1 MTFPLK
7 SRPILTASIRK
18 AFLTTAIATVTGVVT
33 LFPMPQAD
41 AASNLMDL
49 FRQKREAREQQRQ
62 QIQQP
67 IQQSGQ
73 QIQQVAPVTQNTKSA
88 VAAQT
93 AKPAVKAVAVKGPQ
107 VYDYRP
113 EKLVKIDFSAVD
125 TQLTAAILAPVDKAA
140 ILAPVGEAATSSDSV
155 SLLSPVSLLDEA
167 GRLAG
172 DLERQV
178 TELMNQADKKT
189 DVVTKQPKIDPAQV
203 NAVLDAMK
211 LTDVKAEQSVAEAI
225 VAFYGTERELLW
237 SDGLQATERAKDVLT
252 LFETAEEDGLEP
264 AEYAVREPSGQFDA
278 VNKDQRIR
286 ELADF
291 ELRLSARALRYALD
305 AGEGRVI
312 ANRLSGFHDLPR
324 NRIKPDL
331 VLKALADDA
340 EPAATLAAFNP
351 QNSYYQKLKDQLAQM
366 KPVAEKIARVAPN
379 TLIKPGQSNAELPK
393 ILALISKKAPAG
405 YLNSYQALFDS
416 HAGSDVYDEELVT
429 AVKDYQKLMGK
440 TPDGV
445 IGNAT
450 IAALQGATSSV
461 KRERILYAMER
472 LRWLPRDFGQR
483 YVFVNQPAY
492 RAQYFNE
499 GKEQLAM
506 DVVIGSPRNQ
516 THFFYDTISTVVFN
530 PSWGVPRSIVMNE
543 MMPRILADSS
553 YLDRNNYDV
562 VVGGKVVSSSSVNW
576 SAVAQGKANVGVRQ
590 KPGPSN
596 ALGELK
602 ILFPNSHDI
611 YLHDTPSKAAFKRDM
626 RAVSHG
632 CIRLAD
638 PRAMASAV
646 MSTGQENLTKY
657 FGKNERGIKVPSGVP
672 IYLTYF
678 TAWPDEATGKIRY
691 YDDVYARDEGLAKA
705 FEKTAQTRTAAM

>member
-1 MTFPLK
+1 M
-7 SRPILTASIRK
+7 RH
-18 AFLTTAIATVTGVVT
+18 AFFTTALVAVTGLAVMAPVKK
-33 LFPMPQAD
+33 AD

-49 FRQKREAREQQRQ
+49 FRQKREAREAQ
-62 QIQQP
+62 QQP
-67 IQQSGQ
+67 QPQPVQQ
-73 QIQQVAPVTQNTKSA
+73 APQAAPAVQSA
-88 VAAQT
+88 KPAASAQA
-93 AKPAVKAVAVKGPQ
+93 AKPAAPAVKAVAVKGPQ
-107 VYDYRP
+107 IYDYRP

-125 TQLTAAILAPVDKAA
+125 MQLTAAIPD
-140 ILAPVGEAATSSDSV
+140 
-155 SLLSPVSLLDEA
+155 DEA
-167 GRLAG
+167 GKSNQATLAPSVLYNEAADFLGNLPLRTG
-172 DLERQV
+172 DLIKPSSTKATTEADTALV
-178 TELMNQADKKT
+178 T
-189 DVVTKQPKIDPAQV
+189 
-203 NAVLDAMK
+203 AVLDAMK
-211 LTDVKAEQSVAEAI
+211 TTDVKTEQPLAEAI
-225 VAFYGTERELLW
+225 VSFYAGEQTLLW
-237 SDGLQATERAKDVLT
+237 SDGLNVSSRAEDVLA
-252 LFETAEEDGLEP
+252 LFERAEEDGLVS
-264 AEYAVREPSGQFDA
+264 AEYAVKVPDLANDA
-278 VNKDQRIR
+278 APKEQRIR
-286 ELADF
+286 EMAAF
-291 ELRLSARALRYALD
+291 EVNLTARALRYALD

-324 NRIKPDL
+324 KRIKPDL
-331 VLKALADDA
+331 VLKALEDASDPAQVLAD
-340 EPAATLAAFNP
+340 FNP
-351 QNSYYQKLKDQLAQM
+351 QNSYYQKLKAQLASMQ
-366 KPVAEKIARVAPN
+366 PVKESTIRIAPD
-379 TLIKPGQSNAELPK
+379 TLIKPGQSNPELPK
-393 ILALISKKAPAG
+393 ILTLITKKAPAG
-405 YLNSYQALFDS
+405 YLNSYQDVFDR
-416 HAGSDVYDEELVT
+416 HKDGTLYDPELVA
-429 AVKDYQKLMGK
+429 AVKDYQKLLGK

-445 IGNAT
+445 IGRAT
-450 IAALQGATSSV
+450 ITALQGETSSV

-492 RAQYFNE
+492 RAQYFDQ

-506 DVVIGSPRNQ
+506 NVVIGSPRNQ

-553 YLDRNNYDV
+553 YLDRNNYEV
-562 VVGGKVVSSSSVNW
+562 VSGGKLVSSSAVNW

-590 KPGPSN
+590 KPGPAN

-646 MSTGQENLTKY
+646 MGTDQENLTKY

-678 TAWPDEATGKIRY
+678 TAWPDEASGKIRY
-691 YDDVYARDEGLAKA
+691 YDDVYGRDEGLAKA
-705 FEKTAQTRTAAM
+705 FQKTEQSRIAAM

>member
-1 MTFPLK
+1 MTFPLNTR
-7 SRPILTASIRK
+7 RPMLTVSKRN
-18 AFLTTAIATVTGVVT
+18 AFLTTAIAAVAGVAT
-33 LFPMPQAD
+33 LFPVPQAD

-49 FRQKREAREQQRQ
+49 FRQKREAREMQRQ

-67 IQQSGQ
+67 MQQTPQ
-73 QIQQVAPVTQNTKSA
+73 AAPA
-88 VAAQT
+88 PQT
-93 AKPAVKAVAVKGPQ
+93 AKPNTVVQAAKPTVKAVPVKGPQ

-125 TQLTAAILAPVDKAA
+125 TQLTSAIASPAAKAPLA
-140 ILAPVGEAATSSDSV
+140 SDTV
-155 SLLSPVSLLDEA
+155 SLLSPVDLFDEA
-167 GRLAG
+167 GRLAA
-172 DLERQV
+172 DLQRQAA
-178 TELMNQADKKT
+178 ELINDAGKKPLAQVAQAKT
-189 DVVTKQPKIDPAQV
+189 DPAQI
-203 NAVLDAMK
+203 NAVIDAMK

-225 VAFYGTERELLW
+225 VAFYGTERALLW
-237 SDGLQATERAKDVLT
+237 SDGLHVTERAKDVLT
-252 LFETAEEDGLEP
+252 LFETAEQDGLSS

-278 VNKDQRIR
+278 AKKDQRIR

-305 AGEGRVI
+305 AGEGRII

-324 NRIKPDL
+324 TRIKPEL
-331 VLKALADDA
+331 VLKALSDDA
-340 EPAATLAAFNP
+340 EPAVTLAAFNP
-351 QNSYYQKLKDQLAQM
+351 QNSYYQKLKAQLAEM
-366 KPVAEKIARVAPN
+366 KPMAERIARVAPA

-393 ILALISKKAPAG
+393 ILTLISKKAPAG
-405 YLNSYQALFDS
+405 YLNSYQAMFDR
-416 HAGSDVYDEELVT
+416 HAGSDLYDEELVA
-429 AVKDYQKLMGK
+429 AVKDYQRLMGK

-445 IGNAT
+445 IGSAT
-450 IAALQGATSSV
+450 IAALQGETSSV

-543 MMPRILADSS
+543 MMPRIMADSS
-553 YLDRNNYDV
+553 YLDRNNYEV
-562 VVGGKVVSSSSVNW
+562 TVGGKLVSSSSVNW
-576 SAVAQGKANVGVRQ
+576 SAVAQGKAHVGVRQ

-632 CIRLAD
+632 CVRLAD

-705 FEKTAQTRTAAM
+705 FEKTEQTRTAAM

>member
-1 MTFPLK
+1 MTLSLKSFPLIV
-7 SRPILTASIRK
+7 SSSMRN
-18 AFLTTAIATVTGVVT
+18 AFFTTAITAVTGISVLAPV
-33 LFPMPQAD
+33 QSAN

-49 FRQKREAREQQRQ
+49 FREKREAREMQRQ

-67 IQQSGQ
+67 V
-73 QIQQVAPVTQNTKSA
+73 QQVPQ
-88 VAAQT
+88 AAGAART
-93 AKPAVKAVAVKGPQ
+93 AKPAGAAQPAKTATAPVKTVAVKGPQ
-107 VYDYRP
+107 IYDYKP
-113 EKLVKIDFSAVD
+113 EKLVKVDFTAVD
-125 TQLTAAILAPVDKAA
+125 MQLTAAISEDEGGLLPSALYA
-140 ILAPVGEAATSSDSV
+140 EAADFISTLPQRADG
-155 SLLSPVSLLDEA
+155 LINPVAKKTTAQTDTA
-167 GRLAG
+167 
-172 DLERQV
+172 QV
-178 TELMNQADKKT
+178 T
-189 DVVTKQPKIDPAQV
+189 
-203 NAVLDAMK
+203 AVLDAMK
-211 LTDVKAEQSVAEAI
+211 ATDVKAEQSVAEAI
-225 VAFYGTERELLW
+225 VSFYATEQALLW
-237 SDGLQATERAKDVLT
+237 SDGLNVSSRAEDVLA
-252 LFETAEEDGLEP
+252 LFERAEEDGLVP
-264 AEYAVREPSGQFDA
+264 AEYAVKVPDLTFDA
-278 VNKDQRIR
+278 AQKDQRIR
-286 ELADF
+286 EMAAF
-291 ELRLSARALRYALD
+291 EINLTARALRYALD

-324 NRIKPDL
+324 NRIKPEL
-331 VLKALADDA
+331 VLKALFADA
-340 EPAATLAAFNP
+340 EPAETLAAFNP
-351 QNSYYQKLKDQLAQM
+351 QNSYYQKLKAQLASM
-366 KPVAEKIARVAPN
+366 KPETKNTVRIAAD
-379 TLIKPGQSNAELPK
+379 TLIKPGQDNAELPK
-393 ILALISKKAPAG
+393 ILALIVQKAPAG
-405 YLNSYQALFDS
+405 YLNSYQEMFDR
-416 HAGSDVYDEELVT
+416 HKDGTLYDPELVA

-445 IGNAT
+445 IGSAT
-450 IAALQGATSSV
+450 ISALQGETSSV

-492 RAQYFNE
+492 RAQYFDQ

-543 MMPRILADSS
+543 MMPRILADSG
-553 YLDRNNYDV
+553 YLDRNNYEV
-562 VVGGKVVSSSSVNW
+562 IAGGKRVASSSVNW
-576 SAVAQGKANVGVRQ
+576 SAVAQGKAHVGVRQ
-590 KPGPSN
+590 KPGPNN

-626 RAVSHG
+626 RAISHG

-646 MSTGQENLTKY
+646 MSTGEENLTKY

-678 TAWPDEATGKIRY
+678 TAWPDEASGKIRY

-705 FEKTAQTRTAAM
+705 FQKTEQSRVAAM

>member
-1 MTFPLK
+1 M
-7 SRPILTASIRK
+7 RN
-18 AFLTTAIATVTGVVT
+18 AFFTTAITAVAGISVLAPV
-33 LFPMPQAD
+33 QSAN

-49 FRQKREAREQQRQ
+49 FREKREAREMQRQ

-67 IQQSGQ
+67 V
-73 QIQQVAPVTQNTKSA
+73 QQVPQG
-88 VAAQT
+88 AARI
-93 AKPAVKAVAVKGPQ
+93 AKPAGATQPAKTATAPVKAVSVKGPQ
-107 VYDYRP
+107 IYDYKP
-113 EKLVKIDFSAVD
+113 EKLVKVDFTAVD
-125 TQLTAAILAPVDKAA
+125 MQLTAAISEDEGGLLPSALYA
-140 ILAPVGEAATSSDSV
+140 EAADFISTLPQRADGLINSV
-155 SLLSPVSLLDEA
+155 AKKTTAQTDTA
-167 GRLAG
+167 
-172 DLERQV
+172 QV
-178 TELMNQADKKT
+178 T
-189 DVVTKQPKIDPAQV
+189 
-203 NAVLDAMK
+203 AVLDAMK
-211 LTDVKAEQSVAEAI
+211 ATDVKAEQSVAEAI
-225 VAFYGTERELLW
+225 VSFYANEQALLW
-237 SDGLQATERAKDVLT
+237 SDGLNVSSRAEDVLA
-252 LFETAEEDGLEP
+252 LFERAEEDGLVP
-264 AEYAVREPSGQFDA
+264 AEYAVKVPDLTFDA
-278 VNKDQRIR
+278 AQKDQRIR
-286 ELADF
+286 EMAAF
-291 ELRLSARALRYALD
+291 EINLTARALRYALD

-324 NRIKPDL
+324 NRIKPEL
-331 VLKALADDA
+331 VLKALAADA
-340 EPAATLAAFNP
+340 EPAETLAAFNP
-351 QNSYYQKLKDQLAQM
+351 QNSYYQKLKAQLASM
-366 KPVAEKIARVAPN
+366 KPETKNTVRIAAD
-379 TLIKPGQSNAELPK
+379 TLIKPGQDNAELPK
-393 ILALISKKAPAG
+393 ILALIVQKAPAG
-405 YLNSYQALFDS
+405 YLNSYQEMFDR
-416 HAGSDVYDEELVT
+416 HKDGTLYDPELVA

-440 TPDGV
+440 VPDGV
-445 IGNAT
+445 IGRAT
-450 IAALQGATSSV
+450 IAGLQGETSSV

-492 RAQYFNE
+492 RAQYFDQ

-543 MMPRILADSS
+543 MMPRILADSG
-553 YLDRNNYDV
+553 YLDRNNYEV
-562 VVGGKVVSSSSVNW
+562 IAGGKRVASSSVNW
-576 SAVAQGKANVGVRQ
+576 SAVAQGKAHVGVRQ

-626 RAVSHG
+626 RAISHG

-646 MSTGQENLTKY
+646 MSTGEENLTKY

-678 TAWPDEATGKIRY
+678 TAWPDEASGKIRY

-705 FEKTAQTRTAAM
+705 FQKTEQSRVAAM

>member
-1 MTFPLK
+1 MTLSLKSFPLIV
-7 SRPILTASIRK
+7 SSSMRN
-18 AFLTTAIATVTGVVT
+18 AFFTTAITAVTGISVLAPV
-33 LFPMPQAD
+33 QSAN

-49 FRQKREAREQQRQ
+49 FREKREAREMQRQ

-67 IQQSGQ
+67 V
-73 QIQQVAPVTQNTKSA
+73 QQVPQ
-88 VAAQT
+88 AAGAART
-93 AKPAVKAVAVKGPQ
+93 AKPAGAAQPAKTATAPVKTVAVKGPQ
-107 VYDYRP
+107 IYDYKP
-113 EKLVKIDFSAVD
+113 EKLVKVDFTAVD
-125 TQLTAAILAPVDKAA
+125 MQLTAAISEDEGGLLPSELYA
-140 ILAPVGEAATSSDSV
+140 EAADFISTLPQRADG
-155 SLLSPVSLLDEA
+155 LINPVAQKTVVQTDTA
-167 GRLAG
+167 
-172 DLERQV
+172 QV
-178 TELMNQADKKT
+178 TA
-189 DVVTKQPKIDPAQV
+189 I
-203 NAVLDAMK
+203 LDAMK
-211 LTDVKAEQSVAEAI
+211 ATDVKAEQSVAEAI
-225 VAFYGTERELLW
+225 VSFYATEQALLW
-237 SDGLQATERAKDVLT
+237 SDGLNVSSRAEDVLALFERA
-252 LFETAEEDGLEP
+252 EEEGLVP
-264 AEYAVREPSGQFDA
+264 AEYAVKVPDLAFDA
-278 VNKDQRIR
+278 AQKDQRIR
-286 ELADF
+286 EMAAF
-291 ELRLSARALRYALD
+291 EINLTARALRYALD

-324 NRIKPDL
+324 NRIKPEL
-331 VLKALADDA
+331 VLKALVTEA
-340 EPAATLAAFNP
+340 EPAETLAAFNP
-351 QNSYYQKLKDQLAQM
+351 QNSYYQKLKAQLASM
-366 KPVAEKIARVAPN
+366 KPETKNTVRIAAD
-379 TLIKPGQSNAELPK
+379 TLIKPGQDNAELPK
-393 ILALISKKAPAG
+393 ILALIVQKAPAG
-405 YLNSYQALFDS
+405 YLNSYQEMFDR
-416 HAGSDVYDEELVT
+416 HKDGTLYDPELVA

-445 IGNAT
+445 IGRAT
-450 IAALQGATSSV
+450 IAGLQGETSSV

-492 RAQYFNE
+492 RAQYFDQ

-543 MMPRILADSS
+543 MMPRILADSG
-553 YLDRNNYDV
+553 YLDRNNYEV
-562 VVGGKVVSSSSVNW
+562 IAGGKRVASSSVNW
-576 SAVAQGKANVGVRQ
+576 SAVSQGKAHVGVRQ
-590 KPGPSN
+590 KPGPNN

-626 RAVSHG
+626 RAISHG

-646 MSTGQENLTKY
+646 MSTGEENLTKY

-678 TAWPDEATGKIRY
+678 TAWPDEASGKIRY

-705 FEKTAQTRTAAM
+705 FQKTEQSRVAAM

>member
-7 SRPILTASIRK
+7 SRRIIIGATPCPEKPAAVRLGRMARTATLATAIVALAGTV
-18 AFLTTAIATVTGVVT
+18 AFLPV
-33 LFPMPQAD
+33 PQAH
-41 AASNLMDL
+41 AASNLMEL
-49 FRQKREAREQQRQ
+49 FRQKREMREEQRQ
-62 QIQQP
+62 QPAIVP
-67 IQQSGQ
+67 NKAA
-73 QIQQVAPVTQNTKSA
+73 VAPKTKNSTLA
-88 VAAQT
+88 NKPAA
-93 AKPAVKAVAVKGPQ
+93 PAVKAVAVRGPQ
-107 VYDYRP
+107 IYDYKP
-113 EKLVKIDFSAVD
+113 EKLIKIDFSAVD
-125 TQLTAAILAPVDKAA
+125 LQLTAAISDVAETKIASAGDDATGMPLRSEN
-140 ILAPVGEAATSSDSV
+140 EAK
-155 SLLSPVSLLDEA
+155 
-167 GRLAG
+167 RLAAG
-172 DLERQV
+172 IQF
-178 TELMNQADKKT
+178 AS
-189 DVVTKQPKIDPAQV
+189 
-203 NAVLDAMK
+203 VLDAMK
-211 LTDVKAEQSVAEAI
+211 NSDIQAEKAIAEAI
-225 VAFYGTERELLW
+225 VTFYATEHTLLW
-237 SDGLQATERAKDVLT
+237 SDGLIVSQQAKDVIA
-252 LFETAEEDGLEP
+252 LFDKADEDGLSA
-264 AEYAVREPSGQFDA
+264 AEYSVTVPADVFDIT
-278 VNKDQRIR
+278 NKDQRIR
-286 ELADF
+286 EMANF

-324 NRIKPDL
+324 GRVKPDQ
-331 VLKALADDA
+331 VLKALDDA
-340 EPAATLAAFNP
+340 VDPAVVLAAFNP
-351 QNSYYQKLKDQLAQM
+351 QNNYYKLLKAQLADM
-366 KPVAEKIARVAPN
+366 RPVQENKIRIAAD
-379 TLIKPGQSNAELPK
+379 TLIRPGQSHAELPK
-393 ILALISKKAPAG
+393 ILALIASKAPAG
-405 YLNSYQALFDS
+405 YLNSYQDMFDRHS
-416 HAGSDVYDEELVT
+416 SAQLYDPELVA

-445 IGNAT
+445 IGRAT
-450 IAALQGATSSV
+450 IAALQGESSSV

-472 LRWLPRDFGQR
+472 LRWLPHDFGQR

-492 RAQYFNE
+492 RAQYFDA
-499 GKEQLAM
+499 GKEQMAM

-516 THFFYDTISTVVFN
+516 THFFYDTIQTVVFN

-553 YLDRNNYDV
+553 YLDRNNYEV
-562 VVGGKVVSSSSVNW
+562 IVGGKKVSSSSVNW
-576 SAVAQGKANVGVRQ
+576 SAVAQGKAHVGVRQ

-705 FEKTAQTRTAAM
+705 FEKTAQTRIAAM

>member
-7 SRPILTASIRK
+7 SRRPIVSTSMRR
-18 AFLTTAIATVTGVVT
+18 AFLTTAIAAVTGAAVLV
-33 LFPMPQAD
+33 PVQSAG

-49 FRQKREAREQQRQ
+49 FRQKREARELQN
-62 QIQQP
+62 
-67 IQQSGQ
+67 
-73 QIQQVAPVTQNTKSA
+73 QQVVPPAPQMQQANPVPRA
-88 VAAQT
+88 VKP
-93 AKPAVKAVAVKGPQ
+93 AKPATQAVKAVAVKGPQ

-113 EKLVKIDFSAVD
+113 EKLVKVDFTAVD
-125 TQLTAAILAPVDKAA
+125 MQLTAAIPDNDAGGAVLVP
-140 ILAPVGEAATSSDSV
+140 SV
-155 SLLSPVSLLDEA
+155 LYSETADFISTLPQRAE
-167 GRLAG
+167 G
-172 DLERQV
+172 
-178 TELMNQADKKT
+178 LMKS
-189 DVVTKQPKIDPAQV
+189 PAQKAPAETDTALV
-203 NAVLDAMK
+203 TAVLDAMK
-211 LTDVKAEQSVAEAI
+211 ATDVKAEQSVAEAI
-225 VAFYGTERELLW
+225 VTFYATEQALLW
-237 SDGLQATERAKDVLT
+237 SDGLNVSSRAEDVLA
-252 LFETAEEDGLEP
+252 LFERAEEDGLVS
-264 AEYAVREPSGQFDA
+264 AEYAVKVPDLAFDNA
-278 VNKDQRIR
+278 QKDQRIR
-286 ELADF
+286 EMAAF
-291 ELRLSARALRYALD
+291 EINLTARALRYALD

-331 VLKALADDA
+331 VLKALAADA
-340 EPAATLAAFNP
+340 EPAETLSSFNP
-351 QNSYYQKLKDQLAQM
+351 QNSYYQKLKAQLASM
-366 KPVAEKIARVAPN
+366 KPETKNTVRIAAD

-393 ILALISKKAPAG
+393 ILALIVQKAPAG
-405 YLNSYQALFDS
+405 YLNSYQEMFDR
-416 HAGSDVYDEELVT
+416 HKDGILYDPELVA

-445 IGNAT
+445 IGRAT
-450 IAALQGATSSV
+450 IAGLQGETSSV

-483 YVFVNQPAY
+483 YVFVNQPSY
-492 RAQYFNE
+492 RAQYFDQ

-506 DVVIGSPRNQ
+506 DVVIGSARNQ

-543 MMPRILADSS
+543 MMPRILADSG
-553 YLDRNNYDV
+553 YLDRNNYEV
-562 VVGGKVVSSSSVNW
+562 IVGGKRVPSSSVNW
-576 SAVAQGKANVGVRQ
+576 SAVAQGKAHVGVRQ

-678 TAWPDEATGKIRY
+678 TAWPDEASGKIRY

-705 FEKTAQTRTAAM
+705 FQKTEQSRVSSM

>member
-1 MTFPLK
+1 MTLSLKSFPLIV
-7 SRPILTASIRK
+7 SSSMRN
-18 AFLTTAIATVTGVVT
+18 AFFTTAITAVTGISVLAPV
-33 LFPMPQAD
+33 QSAN

-49 FRQKREAREQQRQ
+49 FREKREAREMQRQ

-67 IQQSGQ
+67 V
-73 QIQQVAPVTQNTKSA
+73 QQVPQATG
-88 VAAQT
+88 AART
-93 AKPAVKAVAVKGPQ
+93 AKPAGAAQPAKSVTAPVKAVSVKGPQ
-107 VYDYRP
+107 IYDYKP
-113 EKLVKIDFSAVD
+113 EKLVKVDFTAVD
-125 TQLTAAILAPVDKAA
+125 MQLTAAISEDEGGLLPSALYAEAVGFISTLPQRADGLINPVA
-140 ILAPVGEAATSSDSV
+140 
-155 SLLSPVSLLDEA
+155 
-167 GRLAG
+167 
-172 DLERQV
+172 
-178 TELMNQADKKT
+178 KKT
-189 DVVTKQPKIDPAQV
+189 TAQSGTALVT
-203 NAVLDAMK
+203 AVLDAMK
-211 LTDVKAEQSVAEAI
+211 TTDVKAEQSVAEAI
-225 VAFYGTERELLW
+225 VSFYATEQALLW
-237 SDGLQATERAKDVLT
+237 SDGLNVSSRAEDVLALFERA
-252 LFETAEEDGLEP
+252 EEEGLVP
-264 AEYAVREPSGQFDA
+264 AEYAVKVPDLTFDA
-278 VNKDQRIR
+278 AQKDQRIR
-286 ELADF
+286 EMAAF
-291 ELRLSARALRYALD
+291 EINLTARALRYALD

-324 NRIKPDL
+324 NRIKPEL
-331 VLKALADDA
+331 VLKTLEDA
-340 EPAATLAAFNP
+340 SDPVEVLSSFNP
-351 QNSYYQKLKDQLAQM
+351 QNSYYQKLKAQLASM
-366 KPVAEKIARVAPN
+366 KPETKNTVRIAAD
-379 TLIKPGQSNAELPK
+379 TLIKPGQDNAELPK
-393 ILALISKKAPAG
+393 ILALIVQKAPAG
-405 YLNSYQALFDS
+405 YLNSYQEMFDR
-416 HAGSDVYDEELVT
+416 HKDGTLYDPELVA

-440 TPDGV
+440 VPDGV
-445 IGNAT
+445 IGRAT
-450 IAALQGATSSV
+450 IAGLQGETSSV

-492 RAQYFNE
+492 RAQYFDQ

-543 MMPRILADSS
+543 MMPRILADSG
-553 YLDRNNYDV
+553 YLDRNNYEV
-562 VVGGKVVSSSSVNW
+562 IAGGKRVASSSVNW
-576 SAVAQGKANVGVRQ
+576 SAVAQGKAHVGVRQ

-626 RAVSHG
+626 RAISHG

-646 MSTGQENLTKY
+646 MSTGEENLTKY

-678 TAWPDEATGKIRY
+678 TAWPDEASGKIRY

-705 FEKTAQTRTAAM
+705 FQKTEQSRVAAM